1 MKKFVTWF
9 IVLLLAVTPLTA
21 AMGEA
26 EEGQYDHLTVGN
38 TTRMRGDFFT
48 GMWGNA
54 TSDADVR
61 DLLHGYNLV
70 VWDSENGM
78 FGFNPVVVTEVLA
91 MADAAG
97 DRTYALVLAN
107 DLRYSDGSRI
117 TAWDYA
123 FSFLLQISPE
133 IAELGAV
140 PAQTD
145 YLVGYDAYHSGEAN
159 TLAGIRVQG
168 DNVLIVTIR
177 GEYLPFFYELA
188 LLRCNPYPISV
199 IAPGVQVKDDGQGI
213 YLANIDPTVEEPIFT
228 IDLLWET
235 LMNPETGYRTHP
247 SVVSGPYTLVSFD
260 GTTAEFALNPF
271 FKSDENG
278 AKPTIPTLT
287 YTLAEN
293 ETMVEKLRSGEFG
306 LLNKVLR
313 EDAIQAGMSLIQ
325 EDEPFLM
332 DNYTRTGLSYIA
344 FACEKP
350 TVSSE
355 RVRQAIAWCMDRDL
369 VTEDYTGGF
378 GLRVDGYFGIG
389 QWMYE
394 AVIGTMSPFTE
405 PAEGSSTQEKEE
417 FEKLQAAL
425 EELNLDGLTAYTE
438 DLEKAAALLD
448 EDGWT
453 LNDDGIREKEI
464 DGEKVTLEL
473 TMVYPEGNKIQE
485 AFAERL
491 VPNLEKVGI
500 RLTMVPMEM
509 TRLLES
515 YYKQDEEREM
525 DMVYIASNFELVFDP
540 SVQFIIDENGE
551 PNWSYTNH
559 SDTELYDMAVKMRET
574 EPGDIIGYLQN
585 WLGFQERMNEM
596 LPILPVYS
604 NVYFD
609 FYTNTLHDYAVDA
622 VSTWAQAIVP
632 AYLAEYVEE
641 VPEEAAEG
649 AEIPGT

>member
-1 MKKFVTWF
+1 
-9 IVLLLAVTPLTA
+9 
-21 AMGEA
+21 
-26 EEGQYDHLTVGN
+26 
-38 TTRMRGDFFT
+38 
-48 GMWGNA
+48 
-54 TSDADVR
+54 
-61 DLLHGYNLV
+61 
-70 VWDSENGM
+70 
-78 FGFNPVVVTEVLA
+78 
-91 MADAAG
+91 
-97 DRTYALVLAN
+97 
-107 DLRYSDGSRI
+107 
-117 TAWDYA
+117 
-123 FSFLLQISPE
+123 
-133 IAELGAV
+133 
-140 PAQTD
+140 
-145 YLVGYDAYHSGEAN
+145 
-159 TLAGIRVQG
+159 
-168 DNVLIVTIR
+168 
-177 GEYLPFFYELA
+177 
-188 LLRCNPYPISV
+188 
-199 IAPGVQVKDDGQGI
+199 
-213 YLANIDPTVEEPIFT
+213 
-228 IDLLWET
+228 
-235 LMNPETGYRTHP
+235 
-247 SVVSGPYTLVSFD
+247 
-260 GTTAEFALNPF
+260 
-271 FKSDENG
+271 
-278 AKPTIPTLT
+278 
-287 YTLAEN
+287 
-293 ETMVEKLRSGEFG
+293 
-306 LLNKVLR
+306 
-313 EDAIQAGMSLIQ
+313 
-325 EDEPFLM
+325 
-332 DNYTRTGLSYIA
+332 
-344 FACEKP
+344 
-350 TVSSE
+350 
-355 RVRQAIAWCMDRDL
+355 
-369 VTEDYTGGF
+369 
-378 GLRVDGYFGIG
+378 
-389 QWMYE
+389 MYQ

-438 DLEKAAALLD
+438 DTEKAAALLD

-473 TMVYPEGNKIQE
+473 TIVYPEGNKIQE
-485 AFAERL
+485 TFAERL

-509 TRLLES
+509 TKLLES

-585 WLGFQERMNEM
+585 WLGFQKRMNEM

-641 VPEEAAEG
+641 VPEEAEG